1 VGRGRV
7 AGSQL
12 MCTAVTWSPN
22 KLWRATSIF
31 NLWVPWYLEVGG
43 GGEGNVEGEEVL
55 VPRLVLDLARG
66 GALDAILHAKLEH
79 VRGRGHVYL
88 VVGPF

>member
-1 VGRGRV
+1 MRGERESCGV
-7 AGSQL
+7 KGNEYSCAHH
-12 MCTAVTWSPN
+12 VTS
-22 KLWRATSIF
+22 TSIF
-31 NLWVPWYLEVGG
+31 NLWVPRYLEVGG
-43 GGEGNVEGEEVL
+43 SGEGNVEGEEVL